1 MDFELV
7 PNTAL
12 TQEIN
17 AINQALEAVTPAE
30 GQTVET
36 NKAMR
41 SGEQKDGDEGSQASS
56 QIKDVEQLR
65 EMEQEILSQFTFS
78 NKGEE
83 QPVEE
88 EEEDLVQRYLD
99 LAVPQTYKI
108 KFNFTPE
115 K

>member
-1 MDFELV
+1 
-7 PNTAL
+7 
-12 TQEIN
+12 
-17 AINQALEAVTPAE
+17 
-30 GQTVET
+30 
-36 NKAMR
+36 
-41 SGEQKDGDEGSQASS
+41 
-56 QIKDVEQLR
+56 
-65 EMEQEILSQFTFS
+65 MEQEILSQFTFS